1 MAEKKYTH
9 KQMKKLMKEDEV
21 ATIVDKTIKWVKD
34 HKTTVYGII
43 IAIFAAVAI
52 YVAVSSYSNK
62 KMEQSELAFS
72 KATEIF
78 YYKPEKGKPSQYKS
92 QKEQY
97 EKALEEFKKIAS
109 GDYTKSVKLRANYYE
124 AVCYLNLNN
133 PAEAE
138 KTLEK
143 LFNQADYPFKTVVG
157 LTLANVKSNTGE
169 IEKAI
174 EILDTL
180 LKQDIIK
187 NPAKDYELL
196 KKSKF
201 LVKEGKLKEA
211 KELLNQLILDFP
223 DSPFATDAKKEKE
236 NLS

>member
-1 MAEKKYTH
+1 VAEKKYTH

-21 ATIVDKTIKWVKD
+21 ATIVDKTIKWAKD
-34 HKTTVYGII
+34 NKTTVYGII
-43 IAIFAAVAI
+43 IAVLAAITI
-52 YVAVSSYSNK
+52 YVGVNSYTTK
-62 KMEQSELAFS
+62 KTEKSELALS

-78 YYKPEKGKPSQYKS
+78 YYKAEKGKQPKFASK
-92 QKEQY
+92 KEQY
-97 EKALEEFKKIAS
+97 EKALEEFKKIAA
-109 GDYTKSVKLRANYYE
+109 GDYTKSVKFRAKYYQ
-124 AVCYLNLNN
+124 AICYLNLNN

-138 KTLEK
+138 KTLEE
-143 LFNQADYPFKTVVG
+143 LFNEANYPFKSVVG

-236 NLS
+236 NIS